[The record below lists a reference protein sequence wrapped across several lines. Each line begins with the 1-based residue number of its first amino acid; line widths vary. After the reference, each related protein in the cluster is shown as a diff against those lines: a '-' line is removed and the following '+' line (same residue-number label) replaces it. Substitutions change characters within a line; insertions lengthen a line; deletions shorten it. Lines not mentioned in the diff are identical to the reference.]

1 MEFDG
6 PVSTPR
12 INSGLLN
19 SYVNM
24 HVRIVGR
31 VAGQQQLDVTLEAS
45 DGGSVLVKRNPETA
59 SVYSSHAFVE
69 VLGTVQPDLSISEIA
84 ATGFGAQFGRLAL
97 FPFLPAG
104 ALTSRPTTDLQNYD
118 QLVKFSHV
126 RPINELFGISA

>member
-1 MEFDG
+1 
-6 PVSTPR
+6 
-12 INSGLLN
+12 
-19 SYVNM
+19 M

-97 FPFLPAG
+97 FPLSSRGSAHLPPYNRFAE
-104 ALTSRPTTDLQNYD
+104 LRPVGEVLPCPPHQ
-118 QLVKFSHV
+118 
-126 RPINELFGISA
+126 

>member
-1 MEFDG
+1 MGKTITTFIRAWASPIIHKMEFDG

-24 HVRIVGR
+24 HIRIVGR

-45 DGGSVLVKRNPETA
+45 DGGSVLVKRNPATA
-59 SVYSSHAFVE
+59 SIYSSHAFVE

-84 ATGFGAQFGRLAL
+84 ATGFGAQF
-97 FPFLPAG
+97 
-104 ALTSRPTTDLQNYD
+104 DLQNYD

>member
-45 DGGSVLVKRNPETA
+45 DGGSVLVKRNPATA

-69 VLGTVQPDLSISEIA
+69 VLGTVQTDLSISEIA
-84 ATGFGAQFGRLAL
+84 ATGFGAQFGRLDPL
-97 FPFLPAG
+97 SSTK
-104 ALTSRPTTDLQNYD
+104 ALTSRPTQQICRITT
-118 QLVKFSHV
+118 SW
-126 RPINELFGISA
+126 

>member
-45 DGGSVLVKRNPETA
+45 DGGSVLVKRNPATA

-84 ATGFGAQFGRLAL
+84 ATGFGAQFGRLGRPLSSYKSAN
-97 FPFLPAG
+97 LPPTQQICRIT
-104 ALTSRPTTDLQNYD
+104 TSW
-118 QLVKFSHV
+118 
-126 RPINELFGISA
+126 

>member
-1 MEFDG
+1 
-6 PVSTPR
+6 
-12 INSGLLN
+12 
-19 SYVNM
+19 M

-84 ATGFGAQFGRLAL
+84 ATGFGAQF
-97 FPFLPAG
+97 
-104 ALTSRPTTDLQNYD
+104 DLQNYD